1 MIQKIGRIAL
11 IVVALAVAVVW
22 FKVPYITPYVLAA
35 LLFLVAALWTYKAFN
50 ELGIDNVRGQFY
62 VIMAVAFVFQGIGFA
77 LTNVGNVITLS
88 LGGIITYILARFFFF
103 VSNLRYIVY
112 FQSLGYRLNLTRALI
127 VLFSTL
133 AFTVLTL
140 FIPNVVRIFLSL
152 SPYIIF
158 ILLDVFM
165 VFIVIYNLFL
175 LWGSEIAKK
184 WAIGSIVIVSFLMG
198 DAFFIG
204 GASPGI
210 SIFFWTLASTLMG
223 IIATIRG

>member
-1 MIQKIGRIAL
+1 MFQKAGRIGL
-11 IVVALAVAVVW
+11 IVVARVVIVVW
-22 FKVPYITPYVLAA
+22 FKIPHITPHVLA
-35 LLFLVAALWTYKAFN
+35 LLLLLVASLWAYKAFG

-62 VIMAVAFVFQGIGFA
+62 AIMSIAFLFQGIGFVF
-77 LTNVGNVITLS
+77 TNMNEVLTLS
-88 LGGIITYILARFFFF
+88 LVGITMYILARFFFF
-103 VSNLRYIVY
+103 IANFRYIVY
-112 FQSLGYRLNLTRALI
+112 FQSLGYRLNTTRAAI
-127 VLFSTL
+127 VVVSTVL
-133 AFTVLTL
+133 FTVLTL
-140 FIPNVVRIFLSL
+140 FIPNVIRIFLGL
-152 SPYIIF
+152 SPYIVF

-184 WAIGSIVIVSFLMG
+184 WAIGSVVIVSFLMG